1 MSKPHPINPLTKRT
15 EESEAQDD
23 AERKDGM
30 YATVHEDLGNESTQ
44 QFSSSVA
51 NQKKSLD
58 EWLHDLETRNTQ
70 EIQLGLTRISEVA
83 KKLGLHHPGCPVIT
97 VAGTNGKGSTVTSL
111 ETIYHVAGYKVGAYT
126 SPHLIQFNERIRV
139 NLSPIADDDLCQA
152 FSIIDAAREK
162 TSLTYFEMTTL
173 AALWYFKKMDLD
185 IIILEVGLGG
195 RLDATNI
202 VDAELSIITTIDFDH
217 QDYLGT
223 TLDAI
228 GYEKAGI
235 LRPGKPFIY
244 ADINPPSSI
253 TNAAMQLSAPAYF
266 YGQGFVIQEQDS
278 VWSLHY
284 NEQLTL
290 TSVSGLPK
298 PSIQLKSAAAAI
310 TACLLL
316 ADVLPVAHTHFQTA
330 MQRIF
335 IPGRLQL
342 HEDTVSILFDVS
354 HNPQSVKLL
363 ADNLH
368 RLQKAKVH
376 AVFSALKDKDILGLI
391 LPLKDCVD
399 CWYPAQL
406 DGKRAATADCLL
418 TFFKD
423 AEIPVEICYNNPLV
437 AFETALKQAKPGD
450 LIVIYG
456 SFFTVSHVMAN
467 RRFNEISN

>member
-1 MSKPHPINPLTKRT
+1 MIQLPKLSHIRPLT
-15 EESEAQDD
+15 
-23 AERKDGM
+23 
-30 YATVHEDLGNESTQ
+30 V
-44 QFSSSVA
+44 F
-51 NQKKSLD
+51 QKKSID
-58 EWLHDLETRNTQ
+58 EWLYDLETRNTQ
-70 EIQLGLTRISEVA
+70 EIQLGLKRIMEVA
-83 KKLGLHHPGCPVIT
+83 QKLSLQLPGCPVIT

-139 NLSPIADDDLCQA
+139 NLTPISDDDLCQA
-152 FSIIDAAREK
+152 FSVIEELRGEVL
-162 TSLTYFEMTTL
+162 LTYFEMTTL

-185 IIILEVGLGG
+185 VVILEVGLGG

-235 LRPGKPFIY
+235 LRTGKPFIY
-244 ADINPPSSI
+244 ADISPPDSI
-253 TNAAMQLSAPAYF
+253 IDVGMQLSAPAYF
-266 YGQGFVIQEQDS
+266 LGQEFSIQEQES
-278 VWSLHY
+278 VWSLHF
-284 NEQLTL
+284 NEQLKL
-290 TSVSGLPK
+290 ASVSGLPK

-316 ADVLPVAHTHFQTA
+316 SHDLPVTHSHFQVA

-342 HEDTVSILFDVS
+342 HKDTVSTLFDVS

-363 ADNLH
+363 ADTVCTLK
-368 RLQKAKVH
+368 KAKVH

-391 LPLKDCVD
+391 RPLKDCVD

-406 DGKRAATADCLL
+406 DGKRAASADLLL

-423 AEIPVEICYNNPLV
+423 AEIPVDICYNNPLV

-450 LIVIYG
+450 LIVVYG

>member
-1 MSKPHPINPLTKRT
+1 MSP
-15 EESEAQDD
+15 EEY
-23 AERKDGM
+23 RRW
-30 YATVHEDLGNESTQ
+30 
-44 QFSSSVA
+44 SV
-51 NQKKSLD
+51 D
-58 EWLHDLETRNTQ
+58 EWLHDLETRNAQ
-70 EIQLGLTRISEVA
+70 EIQLGLTRIKEVA
-83 KKLGLHHPGCPVIT
+83 QKLCLQLPGCPVIT
-97 VAGTNGKGSTVTSL
+97 VAGTNGKGSTVTAL
-111 ETIYHVAGYKVGAYT
+111 ETIYHTAGYKVGAYT

-139 NLSPIADDDLCQA
+139 NLTPISDDDLCQA
-152 FSIIDAAREK
+152 FSIIEESRGE
-162 TSLTYFEMTTL
+162 TLLTYFEMTTL

-235 LRPGKPFIY
+235 IRPGKPFIY
-244 ADINPPSSI
+244 TDFDPPKSI
-253 TNAAMQLSAPAYF
+253 TDVAKQLAAPAYF
-266 YGQGFVIQEQDS
+266 FGQEFSLQEQDS
-278 VWSLHY
+278 VWSIHY
-284 NEQLTL
+284 DEKLQL
-290 TSVSGLPK
+290 TSVYGLPK
-298 PSIQLKSAAAAI
+298 PSIQLKSAAAAV

-316 ADVLPVAHTHFQTA
+316 AHDIPVTNTHFQVA

-335 IPGRLQL
+335 IAGRLQL
-342 HEDTVSILFDVS
+342 HEDTVSTLFDVS

-363 ADNLH
+363 ADTLCT
-368 RLQKAKVH
+368 LKKAKVH

-391 LPLKDCVD
+391 MPLKDCVD

-406 DGKRAATADCLL
+406 DSKRAASADLL
-418 TFFKD
+418 LAFFED

-450 LIVIYG
+450 LIVVYG